1 MPIHFEN
8 SGNNRFETDYRM
20 GSIHYIS
27 EDELQ
32 NFNNH
37 HTYTTQYESNPE
49 LSQASLEEA
58 LRWFDYYTLS
68 SYEQYKLEIKD
79 EKKEP
84 DFSLRNI

>member
-32 NFNNH
+32 DSNNH
-37 HTYTTQYESNPE
+37 YTYITQYESSPE
-49 LSQASLEEA
+49 LTQASLEA
-58 LRWFDYYTLS
+58 AISWFDSNRMETDGVW
-68 SYEQYKLEIKD
+68 EIKN
-79 EKKEP
+79 EKKET